1 MRPSWMRN
9 ILLFSTA
16 LLLLA
21 SCKDP
26 EFSLDEPLIPEL
38 RPLVYINGQNNFLY
52 ALDPKTGE
60 RVWEKFFGVNTILQE
75 PLILKNR
82 ALVSSNAGIVILD
95 ADKGTVI
102 DTIKNINIGGV
113 DQTLAPAISGIDETV
128 YFGTANDYL
137 VAYNFISKAVVWQAP
152 ISGAS
157 TIKTS
162 GSFFGNL
169 FIVSAG
175 NTIYALNRNQGAAL
189 AWTYAAPGP
198 FNNPVISAPNMF
210 VLGTNG
216 ELHVVDLETGV
227 EIWSY
232 VTGAPTSSSPV
243 VYGGN
248 IIYGADDNRLYCI
261 DSIARAPR
269 WVFVTDERVKGSAF
283 AYEQAVYFGSYDHYV
298 YSVDIRNAQLNWRY
312 RTGALIT
319 SSPIVNNGIAYFGS
333 YDQQFYAF
341 DTSGALKYK
350 FKVNSPIDLSP
361 VANNLDGKITY
372 PAVSGL
378 SAQ

>member
-1 MRPSWMRN
+1 MRLSWMRN

-16 LLLLA
+16 VLLLA

-38 RPLVYINGQNNFLY
+38 RPLVYISGQNNFLY
-52 ALDPKTGE
+52 ALDPKTGD

-75 PLILKNR
+75 PLILKDR
-82 ALVSSNAGIVILD
+82 ALVSSSMGIVILD

-102 DTIKNINIGGV
+102 DTIKNISINGA

-137 VAYNFISKAVVWQAP
+137 VAYNFNTKAVVWQSP
-152 ISGAS
+152 VPGAS
-157 TIKTS
+157 SLKTS

-169 FIVSAG
+169 FIVPVG
-175 NTIYALNRNQGAAL
+175 NNIYALNKNQGSEVS
-189 AWTYAAPGP
+189 WTYAAPGA

-210 VLGTNG
+210 VLGTDG
-216 ELHVVDLETGV
+216 VLHTVDLETGI

-232 VTGAPTSSSPV
+232 ATGAPTVSSPI

-248 IIYGADDNRLYCI
+248 IIYGAENNRMYCI

-283 AYEQAVYFGSYDHYV
+283 AYEQAVYFGSYDHYI
-298 YSVDIRNAQLNWRY
+298 YSVDIRTAELNWRY

-319 SSPIVNNGIAYFGS
+319 SSPIVNNGIAYIGS
-333 YDQQFYAF
+333 YDQHFYAF
-341 DTSGALKYK
+341 DTSGAMKYK
-350 FKVNSPIDLSP
+350 FKVNAPIDLSP
-361 VANNLDGKITY
+361 VANNLEGKITY

-378 SAQ
+378 SGQ